1 MDERMLIGCVAA
13 ILIVMIL
20 AIEMKDDRGDD

>member
-20 AIEMKDDRGDD
+20 AIVMKDDRGDD